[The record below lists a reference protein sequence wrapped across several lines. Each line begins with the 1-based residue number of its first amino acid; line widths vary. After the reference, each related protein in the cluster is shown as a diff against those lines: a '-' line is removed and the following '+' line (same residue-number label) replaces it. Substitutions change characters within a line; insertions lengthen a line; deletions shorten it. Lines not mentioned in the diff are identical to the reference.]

1 MQIAHADTF
10 QGEVTS
16 PEFRGGGKE
25 FRTLLKGRDAD
36 PANYRMVYARQ
47 TGAVSGPRHRH
58 NFDQVRLC
66 LEGRV
71 NFGPDRWIDPGELAY
86 FPEGAYYGPE
96 ESDVPRLAL
105 TIQFGGPSGFGFVS
119 ETQQLAAME
128 ALKASGRFEKGVYR
142 REGDLP
148 EGTKRN
154 QDAFEAIWEQ
164 VNGRRIAYP
173 AKRYDDPILMRPQNF
188 PWSPVKGENGVQE
201 RALGTFTERHIEV
214 SMRRIPA
221 GARTE
226 FPARGG
232 ALLGFLLSGSA
243 QLGAQG
249 LRPHSAFE
257 LEAGEAACL
266 NASAPTEIFLLGL
279 PEFGA

>member
-25 FRTLLKGRDAD
+25 FRTLLRGRDGD

-47 TGAVSGPRHRH
+47 TGSVSGPRHRH

-86 FPEGAYYGPE
+86 FPEGAHYGPE

-128 ALKASGRFEKGVYR
+128 ELKGSGRFEKGVYR

-148 EGTKRN
+148 EGAKRN
-154 QDAFEAIWEQ
+154 QDAFEAIWER

-173 AKRYDDPILMRPQNF
+173 ARRYDDPILMRPQNF
-188 PWSPVKGENGVQE
+188 PWRPVKGENGVEE
-201 RALGTFTERHIEV
+201 RALGTFTERKIEV
-214 SMRRIPA
+214 SMRRVAA
-221 GARTE
+221 GSWTR
-226 FPARGG
+226 FSVRRGP
-232 ALLGFLLSGSA
+232 LLGFLLA
-243 QLGAQG
+243 GAAKLDG
-249 LRPHSAFE
+249 EDLRVHSAFE
-257 LEAGEAACL
+257 LGAGETGTL
-266 NASAPTEIFLLGL
+266 DASVPTDIFLLGL
-279 PEFGA
+279 PEFDA